1 MRFEYCMTNWF
12 QSFLSIK
19 CFNLD
24 KIAFAMFN
32 LIAISK
38 IPLSFNFNGTSVGFL
53 DNLNETTSTLQT
65 LQKVLFAV
73 NSLDFLS
80 LV

>member
-1 MRFEYCMTNWF
+1 
-12 QSFLSIK
+12 
-19 CFNLD
+19 
-24 KIAFAMFN
+24 MFN

-65 LQKVLFAV
+65 LQKVLFTA